1 MPAPTTRRTPARYTR
16 IAALVGTALL
26 ALVATMLVVPPFT
39 MTMLV
44 LVVAV
49 TELSPLLALAALLWL
64 PVSLLL
70 LRGDARRQATAGVVL
85 LLVAGLSLRPLAQHR
100 AVAERAAEQLGGAPS
115 RYSLGAT
122 LRGAPNATGIVER
135 TIPYTATDAS
145 PLTMR
150 LFRASARGPRPT
162 VVVIHGGAWR
172 SGEPTQGANVSRA
185 LAAHGFTVV
194 AIDYRHAPRHPHPAS
209 LDDVRRS
216 LALLRDS
223 STAWGIDTTRI
234 ALLGRSAG
242 GHLAELAAFTSVTPG
257 VRAVVAIYAP
267 FDLVRG
273 YEDRPSPDPLDVRAV
288 LRDFLGGT
296 PAERAFGYRDA
307 SPSSHIRP
315 GLPPTLLLYGTRD
328 HAVKVSFNRDAAVRL
343 RAAGVR
349 VVQVEVPWAEHGFD
363 LAPGGIG
370 AQLAYDT
377 MVKFLDRELTT
388 SVSEPRAARPRAP

>member
-1 MPAPTTRRTPARYTR
+1 M
-16 IAALVGTALL
+16 
-26 ALVATMLVVPPFT
+26 
-39 MTMLV
+39 
-44 LVVAV
+44 
-49 TELSPLLALAALLWL
+49 LALAALLWL

-70 LRGDARRQATAGVVL
+70 LRGDIRRQATAGVVL

-100 AVAERAAEQLGGAPS
+100 AVAERAAEQLGGEPP

-122 LRGAPNATGIVER
+122 LRGAPDATGIAER
-135 TIPYTATDAS
+135 MIPYAAADGS
-145 PLTMR
+145 PLEMR
-150 LFRASARGPRPT
+150 LFRAPPRGPRPT
-162 VVVIHGGAWR
+162 VVVIYGGAWR

-194 AIDYRHAPRHPHPAS
+194 AIDYRHAPRHPHPAA

-216 LALLRDS
+216 LAMLRDS
-223 STAWGIDTTRI
+223 SVAWGIDTTRI

-242 GHLAELAAFTSVTPG
+242 GHLAELAAFTSGTPA
-257 VRAVVAIYAP
+257 VRAVVSIYAP

-288 LRDFLGGT
+288 LRDFLGG
-296 PAERAFGYRDA
+296 PPSERAFAYRDA

-315 GLPPTLLLYGTRD
+315 GLPPTLLLYATRD
-328 HAVKVSFNRDAAVRL
+328 HAVKASFNRDAAEKL
-343 RAAGVR
+343 RAASVR

-377 MVKFLDRELTT
+377 IVRFLDQSLTI
-388 SVSEPRAARPRAP
+388 P

>member
-1 MPAPTTRRTPARYTR
+1 MPVPSPRRSPARYTR
-16 IAALVGTALL
+16 IAALVVTAVL

-49 TELSPLLALAALLWL
+49 VELSPLLALAALLWL
-64 PVSLLL
+64 PMSLLL
-70 LRGDARRQATAGVVL
+70 LRGDVRRQATAGVVL
-85 LLVAGLSLRPLAQHR
+85 LLIAGLSLRPLAQHR
-100 AVAERAAEQLGGAPS
+100 AVAEHAAEQLGGAPS

-122 LRGAPNATGIVER
+122 LRGAPNASGIVER

-145 PLTMR
+145 PLALR
-150 LFRASARGPRPT
+150 LFRASSPGPRPT
-162 VVVIHGGAWR
+162 VVVIYGGAWR
-172 SGEPTQGANVSRA
+172 SGDPTQGADVSRA
-185 LAAHGFTVV
+185 LAAHGFTVA
-194 AIDYRHAPRHPHPAS
+194 AIDYRHAPRHPHPAA

-216 LALLRDS
+216 LALLTDS
-223 STAWGIDTTRI
+223 SAAWGIDTTRI

-242 GHLAELAAFTSVTPG
+242 GHLAELAAFTSGTPA

-296 PAERAFGYRDA
+296 PTERAFPYRDA

-315 GLPPTLLLYGTRD
+315 GLPPTLLLYATRD
-328 HAVKVSFNRDAAVRL
+328 HAVKASFNRDAAEKL

-377 MVKFLDRELTT
+377 MVRFLDQLLTT
-388 SVSEPRAARPRAP
+388 P